1 MLKQDENEKRRK
13 RHHITQE
20 DFTPECIVSDMLSTL
35 PKDFFKK
42 INTSV
47 LDNSCGTGN
56 ILTEILKRK
65 LKNTKNIEEAKE
77 ALKSIFGIELMADNV
92 EICRENIY
100 NILIEFYPKI
110 KENITEN
117 FKVRQIIKNRIQWG
131 DSLKFDY
138 NNWPSLRGRNPR
150 KKHMKRSFNEKK
162 PAWNNKYPMWVEHK
176 PKPDTQLSL
185 WDF

>member
-1 MLKQDENEKRRK
+1 MLKQDENEKRIK

-77 ALKSIFGIELMADNV
+77 ALKSIFGV
-92 EICRENIY
+92 K
-100 NILIEFYPKI
+100 FYKYI
-110 KENITEN
+110 VYIFSTN
-117 FKVRQIIKNRIQWG
+117 FYII
-131 DSLKFDY
+131 S
-138 NNWPSLRGRNPR
+138 
-150 KKHMKRSFNEKK
+150 H
-162 PAWNNKYPMWVEHK
+162 
-176 PKPDTQLSL
+176 
-185 WDF
+185 